1 MQKAIAAE
9 TDIAT
14 SSLSAWADTDNH
26 ALPNVEQAYYIAQ
39 ALDQNLMDMIGG
51 QVQPRTSRLSAD
63 EQRLLAIFS
72 RLPAAQRR
80 TLLDT
85 AEAFAVAAS
94 AAHADSSKQE
104 QAG

>member
-1 MQKAIAAE
+1 MKKEVAAKAGVAE
-9 TDIAT
+9 
-14 SSLSAWADTDNH
+14 SSLGDWANTNNNT
-26 ALPNVEQAYYIAQ
+26 LPNVEQAYYIAQ

-72 RLPAAQRR
+72 QLPAAQRR

-94 AAHADSSKQE
+94 AAHADSGKQE